1 MKKNLSDIMH
11 SAGDKTIE
19 NIADNYTAADKKTA
33 NRIYAKSLE
42 KMNLSPENSETFIA
56 EQVSRSPVLRPVLI
70 VAACMFVVGGAVFGL
85 LKMKAPLPKPN
96 MEEPVVIATA
106 TTVTGTETVTA
117 DDADTTETTAVNEKK
132 TENTGTKK
140 VQTTSTKA
148 DITVKLA
155 ENVKTTAAA
164 KTNTTKV
171 NASTKR
177 TTKTNDKT
185 TTAAK
190 TSGTSS
196 VKTKSMTLAEIEEW
210 EDKHFACLMV
220 RERAILGGEISADS
234 PRVTLAQVKQFIA
247 ESSNFDEIYKKI
259 RNVQPYY
266 DINGGSGVNLIEY
279 WVGGSRNDIVMV
291 CPEGMSI
298 THITCTDGDIYGNT
312 AKHEELYS
320 EQTATKQPT
329 VEKPEY
335 AGVITIEEVLN
346 IAKNS
351 NYLKMEDFRKYCSY
365 SNYYDNSHMEFN
377 ISDRDGWYLNI
388 SANYDGS
395 IAVCSIVD
403 NVGHKNVDIRVTQYQ
418 QVLDLVNDW
427 TFTEAI
433 IAAPTAGTITLDDVV
448 RLHNEKGE
456 DLDPSDFSPYLNRT
470 FISNKSD
477 VMKFRV
483 INGGTYRVS
492 KEKVVYLTLV
502 PGYGRPLI
510 TAFLHNAD
518 MSLSTEML
526 NNINTNGDYKTEFD
540 LIMALNSEKPWF
552 VE

>member
-1 MKKNLSDIMH
+1 MKKNISDILH
-11 SAGDKTIE
+11 SADDKAIE
-19 NIADNYTAADKKTA
+19 KIADNYTAADKKTA
-33 NRIYAKSLE
+33 QRIYAKSLE
-42 KMNLSPENSETFIA
+42 KMNLSPENSETFVA
-56 EQVSRSPVLRPVLI
+56 ERVSRSPVLRPFLI

-96 MEEPVVIATA
+96 VEDPIVVATA

-117 DDADTTETTAVNEKK
+117 EDADTTETTLANEDNSKD
-132 TENTGTKK
+132 TGTKK
-140 VQTTSTKA
+140 VQTTGTKA

-155 ENVKTTAAA
+155 ENAKTTGAA
-164 KTNTTKV
+164 KTNTTKA

-177 TTKTNDKT
+177 TTKTTAKT

-190 TSGTSS
+190 TSGTTAG
-196 VKTKSMTLAEIEEW
+196 KTKSMTLAEIEEW
-210 EDKHFACLMV
+210 EDKHWACLMV
-220 RERAILGGEISADS
+220 RERAILDGTISADS

-259 RNVQPYY
+259 RNIQPYC
-266 DINGGSGVNLIEY
+266 DINGGSGISYIEY

-312 AKHEELYS
+312 AKTEVLYS
-320 EQTATKQPT
+320 EQTSTKQPAT
-329 VEKPEY
+329 EKPEY

-346 IAKNS
+346 IAKSN

-365 SNYYDNSHMEFN
+365 SNYYDNSHMKFK
-377 ISDRDGWYLNI
+377 ISDRDNWYLNI

-395 IAVCSIVD
+395 IAVCSLVD
-403 NVGHKNVDIRVTQYQ
+403 NVGHKSVDIRVTQYQ

-427 TFTEAI
+427 TFTEAV

-456 DLDPSDFSPYLNRT
+456 DLAPSDFSPYLNRT

-483 INGGTYRVS
+483 INGGNYRVS
-492 KEKVVYLTLV
+492 KENVVYLTLV

-510 TAFLHNAD
+510 TALLHNAD

-526 NNINTNGDYKTEFD
+526 NTINPNGDYKTEFD
-540 LIMALNSEKPWF
+540 LVMALNSEKAWF

>member
-1 MKKNLSDIMH
+1 MKKNISDILH
-11 SAGDKTIE
+11 RAGDKTIE

-33 NRIYAKSLE
+33 QRIYAKSLE
-42 KMNLSPENSETFIA
+42 KMNLSPENSETFVA
-56 EQVSRSPVLRPVLI
+56 ERVSRSPVLRPVLI

-85 LKMKAPLPKPN
+85 LKMNAPSPKPYI
-96 MEEPVVIATA
+96 EDPVVVATA

-117 DDADTTETTAVNEKK
+117 EDADTTETTAVNEEKS
-132 TENTGTKK
+132 EDTGTKK

-148 DITVKLA
+148 DITVKMA
-155 ENVKTTAAA
+155 GNAKTTDAA
-164 KTNTTKV
+164 KTNTTKA

-177 TTKTNDKT
+177 TNKTIAKT

-190 TSGTSS
+190 TSVTSA

-210 EDKHFACLMV
+210 EDKHWACLMV
-220 RERAILGGEISADS
+220 RERAILSGEISADS

-247 ESSNFDEIYKKI
+247 ESSNFDEIYRKI
-259 RNVQPYY
+259 RTVQPYY
-266 DINGGSGVNLIEY
+266 DVNGGSGVNLIEY

-291 CPEGMSI
+291 CPEGKTI

-312 AKHEELYS
+312 AKTEELYT
-320 EQTATKQPT
+320 EKAVTKQPT

-335 AGVITIEEVLN
+335 AGVITTEEVLN

-365 SNYYDNSHMEFN
+365 SNYYDNSHMKFK
-377 ISDRDGWYLNI
+377 ISDRDNWYLNI

-395 IAVCSIVD
+395 IAVCSLVD
-403 NVGHKNVDIRVTQYQ
+403 NVGHNSVDIHVTQYQ

-427 TFTEAI
+427 TLTEAI
-433 IAAPTAGTITLDDVV
+433 MAAPTAGTITLDDVV

-483 INGGTYRVS
+483 INGAAYRVS
-492 KEKVVYLTLV
+492 KENVVYLTLV
-502 PGYGRPLI
+502 PSYGRPLI
-510 TAFLHNAD
+510 SAFLHNAD
-518 MSLSTEML
+518 ISLSTDIL
-526 NNINTNGDYKTEFD
+526 NTINPNGDYKTEFD
-540 LIMALNSEKPWF
+540 LLMALNSEKPWF

>member
-1 MKKNLSDIMH
+1 MKKNISDILH
-11 SAGDKTIE
+11 RAGDKTIE

-33 NRIYAKSLE
+33 QRIYAKSLE
-42 KMNLSPENSETFIA
+42 KMNLSPENTETFVA
-56 EQVSRSPVLRPVLI
+56 ERVSRSPVLRPVLI

-85 LKMKAPLPKPN
+85 LKMNAPSPKPYV
-96 MEEPVVIATA
+96 EEPVVVATA
-106 TTVTGTETVTA
+106 TTVTGTDTVTA
-117 DDADTTETTAVNEKK
+117 EDADTTETTAVNEEKS
-132 TENTGTKK
+132 EDTGTKK

-148 DITVKLA
+148 DITVKMA
-155 ENVKTTAAA
+155 GNAKTTDAA
-164 KTNTTKV
+164 KTNTTKG
-171 NASTKR
+171 NASSKH
-177 TTKTNDKT
+177 TTKTTAKT

-190 TSGTSS
+190 TSGTTTG
-196 VKTKSMTLAEIEEW
+196 KTKSMTLTEIEEW
-210 EDKHFACLMV
+210 ESKHCACVMT
-220 RERAILGGEISADS
+220 RERAILEGKISANS

-266 DINGGSGVNLIEY
+266 DINGGSGISYIEY
-279 WVGGSRNDIVMV
+279 WVSGSRNDIVMV

-335 AGVITIEEVLN
+335 AGVITTEEVLN

-365 SNYYDNSHMEFN
+365 SNYYDNSHMKFK
-377 ISDRDGWYLNI
+377 ISDRDNWYLNI

-395 IAVCSIVD
+395 IAVCSLVD
-403 NVGHKNVDIRVTQYQ
+403 NVGHNSVDIHVTQYQ

-427 TFTEAI
+427 TLTEAI
-433 IAAPTAGTITLDDVV
+433 MAAPTAGTITLDDVV

-483 INGGTYRVS
+483 INGATYRVS
-492 KEKVVYLTLV
+492 KENVVYLTLV

-510 TAFLHNAD
+510 SAFLHNAD
-518 MSLSTEML
+518 MSLSTDIL
-526 NNINTNGDYKTEFD
+526 NTINPNGDYKTEFD
-540 LIMALNSEKPWF
+540 LLMALNSEKPWF